1 MASSGHVDSMWTLTC
16 FTQNVK
22 VLTEPSEVSRG
33 YFLCV
38 RVRCET
44 EVDASRAVRC
54 HGAGI
59 YQNGWA
65 PCWADVGGSVQHS
78 DWVSKVTELYGE
90 MERILLPG
98 QLNVSARC

>member
-1 MASSGHVDSMWTLTC
+1 MASSGHVDSMRTLTC
-16 FTQNVK
+16 FTQTVK
-22 VLTEPSEVSRG
+22 VLAEPSEVSRG

-54 HGAGI
+54 YGAGI
-59 YQNGWA
+59 RQNRWA
-65 PCWADVGGSVQHS
+65 PCWADVGGNAHHS